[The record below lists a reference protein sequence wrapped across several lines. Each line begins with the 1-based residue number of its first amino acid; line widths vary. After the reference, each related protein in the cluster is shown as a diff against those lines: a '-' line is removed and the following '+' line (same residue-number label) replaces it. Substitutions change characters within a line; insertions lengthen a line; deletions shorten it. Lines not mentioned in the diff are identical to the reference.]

1 MIDEGVKYINTKHFD
16 PSDYDTYFNP
26 SLVYYLKV
34 NKEDRI
40 DIDNLKLKT
49 TNLVSH
55 NISLER
61 DFKMDVLDWLT
72 DGEPKLFRSPTE
84 GNFIIRL
91 LNVSLSPE
99 DRLGRML
106 HTFNATAY
114 EIADFNYSN
123 LKEFNFI
130 NTDGFK

>member
-1 MIDEGVKYINTKHFD
+1 MRHILKCLVHLLLAFSFGLEFLITD
-16 PSDYDTYFNP
+16 FNS

-84 GNFIIRL
+84 GNFIIR
-91 LNVSLSPE
+91 
-99 DRLGRML
+99 
-106 HTFNATAY
+106 FY
-114 EIADFNYSN
+114 F
-123 LKEFNFI
+123 
-130 NTDGFK
+130 